1 MTTAAI
7 TTGDKR
13 ADKRADA
20 GFTLIELLIYSMLM
34 VLVLAIVGAMIGSF
48 TSTSKT
54 VGSITQVSTSGQ
66 LAAQSV
72 ERGIRNSSDFRLTT
86 PTGTDQLLIARVASG
101 GANLTWQCAAW
112 YYSAGDSSLRYT
124 TSTTAIPT
132 PTVTDLTRWTLL
144 GSGITP
150 TSGTTIFSSTGPQL
164 TLSFTLRADG
174 HPPQAL
180 TSTAVSRAGS
190 SGTPACY

>member
-1 MTTAAI
+1 MTTA
-7 TTGDKR
+7 R
-13 ADKRADA
+13 ADDNKDA

-34 VLVLAIVGAMIGSF
+34 VLVLAIVGGMIVSF

-72 ERGIRNSSDFRLTT
+72 ERGIRNASDFQLTT
-86 PTGTDQLLIARVASG
+86 PTGTDQLLVARTAGG
-101 GANLTWQCAAW
+101 GATLTWKCAAW
-112 YYSAGDSSLRYT
+112 YYSASDSTLRYT
-124 TSTTAIPT
+124 SSATAIPA
-132 PTVTDLTRWTLL
+132 PTAADLSHWTLL
-144 GSGITP
+144 GSDIAP
-150 TSGTTIFSSTGPQL
+150 TTGAEIFSSTGPQL
-164 TLSFTLRADG
+164 TLAFTIHAAG

>member
-1 MTTAAI
+1 MTAI
-7 TTGDKR
+7 DTHDIDSD
-13 ADKRADA
+13 DKRADA

-34 VLVLAIVGAMIGSF
+34 VLVLAIVGAMISSF

-86 PTGTDQLLIARVASG
+86 PTGTDQLLIARVAGG
-101 GANLTWQCAAW
+101 GANLTWQCVAW

-124 TSTTAIPT
+124 TSATAIPT
-132 PTVTDLTRWTLL
+132 PTATDLTHWTLL

-150 TSGTTIFSSTGPQL
+150 TSGSTIFSSTGPQL
-164 TLSFTLRADG
+164 TLSFTIHADG
-174 HPPQAL
+174 HPSQAL